1 MIVISLQSGSNGNC
15 LYVESR
21 GIRLLVDAGISAR
34 QAEDRLLARGREI
47 RGIDALLISHD
58 HTDHTRS
65 MGTFQRKF
73 SLPVYI
79 TEKTLSAVRHRT
91 RLGKV
96 SDIQSF
102 IAGDSIQL
110 AHVTVETLP
119 TPHDG
124 VDGVGFVI
132 DDGERRLGVL
142 TDLGHVFD
150 GLSDVLKTLDAIVI
164 ESNYDPAM
172 LERGGYPEHLK
183 QRIRGPGGHLSNRE
197 SAELLSGL
205 SAGNLRWACLAHLSE
220 KNNAPDLAIQAH
232 RELCGD
238 ELMLYVASR
247 YQASECIEV

>member
-197 SAELLSGL
+197 SAELLSSL
-205 SAGNLRWACLAHLSE
+205 SAGSLQWACLAHLSE
-220 KNNAPDLAIQAH
+220 KNNAPELAIQTH
-232 RELCGD
+232 RKLCGN

>member
-1 MIVISLQSGSNGNC
+1 M
-15 LYVESR
+15 
-21 GIRLLVDAGISAR
+21 VDAGISAR

-47 RGIDALLISHD
+47 CGIDALLISHD

-197 SAELLSGL
+197 SAELLSSL
-205 SAGNLRWACLAHLSE
+205 SAGSLQWACLAHLSE
-220 KNNAPDLAIQAH
+220 KNNAPELAIQTH
-232 RELCGD
+232 RKLCGN

>member
-47 RGIDALLISHD
+47 CGIDALLISHD

-197 SAELLSGL
+197 SAELLSSL
-205 SAGNLRWACLAHLSE
+205 SAGSLQWACLAHLSE
-220 KNNAPDLAIQAH
+220 KNNAPELAIQTH
-232 RELCGD
+232 RKLCGN